1 VDDRSNVTDR
11 DRSNVLDDLSGSRVR
26 ASVGTAALA
35 AQSNV
40 TSLGFSDSGKV
51 GNFSFVNFGSIDD
64 NSRSNWNSF
73 DGQSFTGLS
82 FGNSGK
88 VSELGL
94 SYLRGISDGSGTNE
108 NGSSTGQRPLRQE
121 VGEDTESTLTSGIVD
136 DNLLT
141 VGVDVRVVT
150 DLVSHGVTE
159 VGSGL
164 VSGDV
169 AETGLAEF
177 ILRVEFAEDRRRN
190 GDRSSVM
197 NNRQRGRQSV
207 NDRQRS
213 GRRVNSWKMMNNRQ
227 RSRKR
232 CGQSVEDRSYM
243 ADDRER
249 SNYRNL
255 MTEDGC
261 VLFDNFN
268 RWRRAVRFRAV
279 RASVARNHQTN
290 EQKHDSRLHID
301 SLVNERAAAKFASAF

>member
-1 VDDRSNVTDR
+1 
-11 DRSNVLDDLSGSRVR
+11 
-26 ASVGTAALA
+26 
-35 AQSNV
+35 
-40 TSLGFSDSGKV
+40 
-51 GNFSFVNFGSIDD
+51 
-64 NSRSNWNSF
+64 
-73 DGQSFTGLS
+73 
-82 FGNSGK
+82 

-94 SYLRGISDGSGTNE
+94 SYLRGIGDGSGTNE
-108 NGSSTGQRPLRQE
+108 NGSSTGQRSLRQE

-136 DNLLT
+136 DDLLT

-159 VGSGL
+159 VGGRL
-164 VSGDV
+164 VSGDM

-177 ILRVEFAEDRRRN
+177 ILRMEFAEDGRWN
-190 GDRSSVM
+190 G
-197 NNRQRGRQSV
+197 NRGRQSV

-213 GRRVNSWKMMNNRQ
+213 GKSVNRWKMMNNRQ

-232 CGQSVEDRSYM
+232 CGQSVDDRSYM

-249 SNYRNL
+249 CNYRNL

-268 RWRRAVRFRAV
+268 RWRWAVRFRAV

-301 SLVNERAAAKFASAF
+301 SLCKRKSCCKDLLAPFELVD

>member
-1 VDDRSNVTDR
+1 M
-11 DRSNVLDDLSGSRVR
+11 
-26 ASVGTAALA
+26 
-35 AQSNV
+35 
-40 TSLGFSDSGKV
+40 
-51 GNFSFVNFGSIDD
+51 
-64 NSRSNWNSF
+64 
-73 DGQSFTGLS
+73 
-82 FGNSGK
+82 
-88 VSELGL
+88 SELGL
-94 SYLRGISDGSGTNE
+94 SYLRGIDDWSGTNE
-108 NGSSTGQRPLRQE
+108 NGSLTTGQRSLRQE
-121 VGEDTESTLTSGIVD
+121 VGEDTESTLTSGVVD

-159 VGSGL
+159 VGGRL
-164 VSGDV
+164 VSGDM

-177 ILRVEFAEDRRRN
+177 ILRVKFAEDGRWN
-190 GDRSSVM
+190 G
-197 NNRQRGRQSV
+197 NRGRQSV

-255 MTEDGC
+255 MTEYGC

-290 EQKHDSRLHID
+290 EQKHDLSSCNHRR
-301 SLVNERAAAKFASAF
+301 VNNCISILKFIIKKMLNE